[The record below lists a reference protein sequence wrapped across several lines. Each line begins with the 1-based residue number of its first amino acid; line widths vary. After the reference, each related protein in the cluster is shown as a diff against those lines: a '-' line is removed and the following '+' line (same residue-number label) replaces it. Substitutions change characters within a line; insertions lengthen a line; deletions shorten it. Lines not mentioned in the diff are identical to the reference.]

1 MVEEKI
7 KYNFQCLI
15 KSGITAITNFI
26 STEVI
31 EDYNL
36 PQFIDLKMFL
46 AMQNKLEYNQNTKG
60 LFYKILKDILYDY
73 NWIVMMDSDTNIY
86 ILHKKFEHLYEQT
99 FFVPDKFISDEKQL
113 ENHFNYKKLYT
124 LSSFSDKSFGD
135 ILAFFNEYN
144 PELFD
149 DYKYFP

>member
-1 MVEEKI
+1 MTNEKLENDF
-7 KYNFQCLI
+7 YNLI
-15 KSGITAITNFI
+15 KSGIVAITNFI
-26 STEVI
+26 STEII

-36 PQFIDLKMFL
+36 PQFIDIKMFL
-46 AMQNKLEYNQNTKG
+46 AMQNKLVYNQNTKG
-60 LFYKILKDILYDY
+60 VFYKTLKNILYDY

-86 ILHKKFEHLYEQT
+86 IIHKNFEYLYNQT
-99 FFVPDKFISDEKQL
+99 FFVPDKFIFDEKQL